1 MANSFILVMGPDA
14 LAASDLCVLV
24 STVHWKKLSN
34 ETRTKTTKANE
45 LKVKPRMHK
54 IQFNWQRET
63 SDQKSESDMKVNH
76 IQQQLNKINYTERN

>member
-24 STVHWKKLSN
+24 SIVHWKKLSN
-34 ETRTKTTKANE
+34 ETRTETTKANE

-54 IQFNWQRET
+54 IQFDWQRET